1 MKFSH
6 SNHYPLIV
14 FLAYLSCVNV
24 FGQSKFNEKETF
36 TEAES
41 YFLYEEY
48 ADALP
53 LYVKLKDQ
61 IPDNYNLSYKIGR
74 CYLNLPYEKQKS
86 IAFLEDA
93 VKYNSGKPGV
103 TSLRELR
110 APSDAL
116 FYLGDAYRVNNQ
128 LEKAIQAYQR
138 FKEKASNKTYDLEL
152 VDHQIKS
159 CQRALTMEKRP
170 ITVKMVNLGDVINT
184 RFSETNPVITPDET
198 MIVYATRLPFYQ
210 AVFYSKKVNGRWTD
224 PVNMIPELGV
234 DGDCFPTCISHDG
247 RELFVYRSDQFRGD
261 LYVTNY
267 INGSWTRIRK
277 LNSNI
282 NTKYF
287 ESHASISPDGK
298 TLYFTSNRNGGF
310 GGLDIYKST
319 RVSTTTDD
327 WGPAVNLGPTINSE
341 YNEDSPFLTEDGKR
355 MFFSSFGHETLGGY
369 DIFYS
374 DLKDDGTWG
383 EPVNLGYPINTPDDE
398 VFYNPLK
405 DGSVGYMARF
415 EPQGFGKFDI
425 YRFDVRLNS
434 SKSLVIGAVKIP
446 SAIRGE
452 IYLALYDKEK
462 KDTVLRL
469 TTTNGKFSFEVY
481 PGEYELTVKCNGCQ
495 PQVIALSV
503 PQGTIQKDIEV
514 EIKPS
519 ESIIVPS
526 LAATEL
532 PGQTSDMSK
541 HPRVHKIVAKPVE
554 KSEGESNTKNN
565 TDTSARQNVV
575 SDSTSK
581 EVLAQKGPDTLEQQ
595 YPKERIWGIPAGKEY
610 LVALATGILFF
621 LIFIIIKRRKRNGQ
635 DS

>member
-1 MKFSH
+1 MKSSH
-6 SNHYPLIV
+6 SNQYLIILLL
-14 FLAYLSCVNV
+14 FCLMCVSV
-24 FGQSKFNEKETF
+24 LGQTKLNLKETF

-53 LYVKLKDQ
+53 LYIKLKEQ

-103 TSLRELR
+103 TSLHELR

-138 FKEKASNKTYDLEL
+138 FKEKASNATYDLEL

-170 ITVKMVNLGDVINT
+170 IMVKMVNLGEVINT
-184 RFSETNPVITPDET
+184 RFSETNPVITADET

-210 AVFYSKKVNGRWTD
+210 AMFYSKKVNGRWTD

-234 DGDCFPTCISHDG
+234 DGDCFPTCISRDG
-247 RELFVYRSDQFRGD
+247 QELFLYRSDQFRGD

-267 INGSWTRIRK
+267 TNGHWTKIYK

-287 ESHASISPDGK
+287 ESHACISPDGK
-298 TLYFTSNRNGGF
+298 TLYFTSNRNGGY

-319 RVSTTTDD
+319 RISTTTDD
-327 WGPAVNLGPTINSE
+327 WGPAVNLGPAINSE

-434 SKSLVIGAVKIP
+434 SKSLVIGSVKIP
-446 SAIRGE
+446 ANINGD
-452 IYLALYDKEK
+452 IYLALYDKDK

-469 TTTNGKFSFEVY
+469 TTSNGKFSFEVY
-481 PGEYELTVKCNGCQ
+481 PGEYDLTVKCNGCQ

-519 ESIIVPS
+519 ESIIAPS
-526 LAATEL
+526 LAVTEL
-532 PGQTSDMSK
+532 PQQASSK
-541 HPRVHKIVAKPVE
+541 TRRIRTHEIVV
-554 KSEGESNTKNN
+554 KSEVKEETLTSR
-565 TDTSARQNVV
+565 TDTPAMQEVGK
-575 SDSTSK
+575 DSVSK
-581 EVLAQKGPDTLEQQ
+581 EVLAGKSPDTLQQQ
-595 YPKERIWGIPAGKEY
+595 YPKERIWGVPAGKEY

-621 LIFIIIKRRKRNGQ
+621 LIFIIIKRRRRNGQ
-635 DS
+635 ES